1 MTGIFASA
9 KGSLGSVLADL
20 VSSVGQ
26 LLGGI
31 TNQGGGTQVQVGT
44 AASVSINAPSHTGNL
59 VQVDANTAQG
69 STGETLSADVQGLL
83 GSLVGGV
90 VGDLGTLLGGV
101 TGQDSGFALSVGS
114 LVSIGINQNP
124 AEASLLSLGINTMN
138 SSSLSSGSS
147 SSLGGL

>member
-83 GSLVGGV
+83 GGLVGGV
-90 VGDLGTLLGGV
+90 VGDLGDLLGGV

-124 AEASLLSLGINTMN
+124 AEASLLSLGINTMS

>member
-59 VQVDANTAQG
+59 VQADANTAQG

-83 GSLVGGV
+83 GGLVGGV
-90 VGDLGTLLGGV
+90 VGDLGDLLGGV

-124 AEASLLSLGINTMN
+124 AEASLLSLGINTMS

>member
-44 AASVSINAPSHTGNL
+44 AASISINAPSHTGNL

-83 GSLVGGV
+83 GGLVGGV
-90 VGDLGTLLGGV
+90 VGDLGDLLGGV

-124 AEASLLSLGINTMN
+124 AEASLLSLGINTMS